1 MDCTLYGRIALC
13 TTTKKRWIFFIEC
26 EIPAVPNTYTI
37 QSSIPVCR
45 QMHNTETML
54 QERLA
59 AEVNYATDP
68 QELSRILVAMQDM
81 PNIDRQKIDD
91 AFDVMRIA
99 VELSK

>member
-1 MDCTLYGRIALC
+1 MVGLHPNKQGKKNDGFFKSSVRFLLYF
-13 TTTKKRWIFFIEC
+13 K
-26 EIPAVPNTYTI
+26 NTNVM
-37 QSSIPVCR
+37 QFSIPVCR